1 MGLPRRNEIAQ
12 ERVAF
17 GEAHAQATAGFG
29 VSIQK
34 VPAGRKLRV
43 DRVGY
48 YNPTGLAAHADN
60 WFKIT
65 LRALRALV
73 VADDTFTAAD
83 TDICTAT
90 AHGLQT
96 GDGPIRLTN
105 SGGALPAGLAAATDY
120 YVIRLDA
127 DTFSLA
133 TSRANAL
140 AGTAIDITDAGTG
153 THTLA
158 DTASTKRLET
168 VADGIDTDSD
178 TGAALAAATWT
189 DLTVDA
195 AECVL
200 DAGEELWLVALEGGT
215 ATLPAGRFFGE
226 ARYVV

>member
-1 MGLPRRNEIAQ
+1 MPYPRRNEIAQ
-12 ERVAF
+12 ERIPF

-29 VSIQK
+29 VSLCK
-34 VPAGRKLRV
+34 VPTGRKLRV

-65 LRALRALV
+65 LRALRPLV
-73 VADDTFTAAD
+73 VADDTFAGEADDDLLTAV
-83 TDICTAT
+83 

-96 GDGPIRLTN
+96 GDGPIRLT
-105 SGGALPAGLAAATDY
+105 GGSLPAGLAAATDY
-120 YVIRLDA
+120 YVIRVSA

-140 AGTAIDITDAGTG
+140 AGTAIDITVDGTG
-153 THTLA
+153 TLV

-168 VADGIDTDSD
+168 IASGIDTDSD
-178 TGAALAAATWT
+178 TGATLAAATWT
-189 DLTVDA
+189 DFTVDT
-195 AECVL
+195 AENVL
-200 DAGEELWLVALEGGT
+200 DAGEELWFVALEGGT

-226 ARYVV
+226 ARYVI